1 VLMAQE
7 PPTATPANQSIMKS
21 VGVLG
26 VGSIADLYVRNAS
39 LMNNY
44 RVVAV
49 AGLHAGRTAAR
60 AAAWGVTAETPDR
73 LIARDDIDIILNLT
87 PPAAHYATTMA
98 ALEARKHV
106 FSEKTLGANFAEAR
120 ALADAAERGGLRL
133 GVAPDTILGAG
144 LQKARAMI
152 DAGAIGRP
160 LMATASI
167 MYHGADD
174 WHPNPEFFYRAPG
187 GGPVHDV
194 GPYFLAA
201 LVMLLGPI
209 KQVYASGFRGFETRT
224 FTAEGP
230 HKGRTVP
237 VEVMTSVLA
246 LATFRSGVQ
255 AALGTSWDVWKN
267 TQPDLEIHGT
277 LGSLSLPHPNW
288 HGGPLKYARAREDWQ
303 VVSLDDNPLAR
314 LNWPPEKPL
323 SSNYRGI
330 GIAEMIEA
338 MDRGRPHRTSAE
350 LATHV
355 VEAADAIVES
365 ARIGTPVN
373 MSMTPPRPAPFG
385 PADVARLLKGSETD
399 RSLAAGNFRGGGH

>member
-1 VLMAQE
+1 
-7 PPTATPANQSIMKS
+7 MKS

-26 VGSIADLYVRNAS
+26 TGSIADVYVRNAA
-39 LMNNY
+39 LMRNY
-44 RVVAV
+44 RIAAV
-49 AGLHAGRTAAR
+49 ADRDAGRAEAR
-60 AAAWGVTAETPDR
+60 AALWGVAAEAPDR

-98 ALEARKHV
+98 ALEAGKHV
-106 FSEKTLGANFAEAR
+106 FCEKMLGTTLAEAS
-120 ALADAAERGGLRL
+120 ALALAAERRGLRL

-144 LQKARAMI
+144 LRKARAMI

-174 WHPNPEFFYRAPG
+174 WHPNPAFFYRTPG

-201 LVMLLGPI
+201 LIVLLGPI
-209 KQVYASGFRGFETRT
+209 EQVNASGFRGFETRT

-230 HKGRTVP
+230 EKGLTVP

-246 LATFRSGVQ
+246 LATFRSGLH
-255 AALGTSWDVWKN
+255 AALMTSWDVWKN
-267 TQPDLEIHGT
+267 SQPDLEIHGT

-288 HGGPLKYARAREDWQ
+288 HGGPLKFAPAHGDWEI
-303 VVSLDDNPLAR
+303 VPLDDDLLAR
-314 LNWPPEKPL
+314 PNWPPETPL
-323 SSNYRGI
+323 RSNYRGI
-330 GIAEMIEA
+330 GIAEMVDA
-338 MDRGRPHRTSAE
+338 MERGEPHRTSAD

-355 VEAADAIVES
+355 VEAADAIVAS
-365 ARIGTPVN
+365 AHAGAPVLLTLTPR
-373 MSMTPPRPAPFG
+373 RPAPFG
-385 PADVARLLKGSETD
+385 PADVARLLKDPETD
-399 RSLAAGNFRGGGH
+399 HAPRPD

>member
-1 VLMAQE
+1 
-7 PPTATPANQSIMKS
+7 MKS

-26 VGSIADLYVRNAS
+26 TGSIADVYVRNAS
-39 LMNNY
+39 MMRNY
-44 RVVAV
+44 RIAAV
-49 AGLHAGRTAAR
+49 ADQNAERASAR
-60 AAAWGVTAETPDR
+60 AAVWGLPAETPER

-87 PPAAHYATTMA
+87 PPAAHFATTKT
-98 ALEARKHV
+98 ALEAGKHV
-106 FSEKTLGANFAEAR
+106 FCEKTLGTKLQEAR
-120 ALADAAERGGLRL
+120 ELVALAGERGLRL

-174 WHPNPEFFYRAPG
+174 WHPNPAFFYREPG

-201 LVMLLGPI
+201 LIVLLGPI
-209 KQVYASGFRGFETRT
+209 AQVNASGFRGFETRT

-230 HKGRTVP
+230 QKGMTVP

-246 LATFRSGVQ
+246 LATFRSGAQ
-255 AALGTSWDVWKN
+255 AALMTSWDVWKN
-267 TQPDLEIHGT
+267 SQPDLEVHGT

-288 HGGPLKYARAREDWQ
+288 HGGPLKFAPAHGDWEI
-303 VVSLDDNPLAR
+303 VPLENNPLAR
-314 LNWPPEKPL
+314 PNWPPEKPHQ
-323 SSNYRGI
+323 SNYRGI
-330 GIAEMIEA
+330 GIAEMIDA
-338 MDRGRPHRTSAE
+338 MEREQAHRTPAE

-355 VEAADAIVES
+355 VEAADAMVAS
-365 ARIGTPVN
+365 VRTGTPVSLTL
-373 MSMTPPRPAPFG
+373 MPQRPAPFG
-385 PADVARLLKGSETD
+385 PADVAHFLKNPETD
-399 RSLAAGNFRGGGH
+399 HAPRPD

>member
-1 VLMAQE
+1 
-7 PPTATPANQSIMKS
+7 MKS

-26 VGSIADLYVRNAS
+26 AGMIADVYVRNAM
-39 LMNNY
+39 LMRNY

-49 AGLHAGRTAAR
+49 ADLDAGRAGAR
-60 AAAWGVTAETPDR
+60 AAAWGIAAETPER

-87 PPAAHYATTMA
+87 PPAAHHATTMA
-98 ALEARKHV
+98 ALQAGKHV
-106 FSEKTLGANFAEAR
+106 FCEKTLGTTIAEAGS
-120 ALADAAERGGLRL
+120 LADAAERRGLRL

-174 WHPNPEFFYRAPG
+174 WHPNPAFFYRAPG

-209 KQVYASGFRGFETRT
+209 KQVKANGFRGFDTRT
-224 FTAEGP
+224 FNAEGP
-230 HKGRTVP
+230 QKGLTVS

-246 LATFRSGVQ
+246 LATFGSGVE
-255 AALGTSWDVWKN
+255 ATLTTSWDVWKN
-267 TQPDLEIHGT
+267 AQPDLEIHGT

-288 HGGPLKYARAREDWQ
+288 HGGPLKYARPRGDWE
-303 VVSLDDNPLAR
+303 VVPLDDDPLAR
-314 LNWPPEKPL
+314 PNWPPERPIH
-323 SSNYRGI
+323 SNYRGI
-330 GIAEMIEA
+330 GIAEMIDAIEF
-338 MDRGRPHRTSAE
+338 GRPHRTPAD
-350 LATHV
+350 LAVHV
-355 VEAADAIVES
+355 VEAADAIVTS
-365 ARIGTPVN
+365 AHTGVPVSLSL
-373 MSMTPPRPAPFG
+373 MPQRPAPFG
-385 PADVARLLKGSETD
+385 VADAARLLKDPEARHASRPG
-399 RSLAAGNFRGGGH
+399 

>member
-1 VLMAQE
+1 
-7 PPTATPANQSIMKS
+7 MKT

-26 VGSIADLYVRNAS
+26 LGSIADVYIRNAA
-39 LMNNY
+39 LMRNY
-44 RVVAV
+44 RIVAV
-49 AGLHAGRTAAR
+49 ADRDAERTQTR
-60 AAAWGVTAETPDR
+60 AAAWGLKAETPDQ

-87 PPAAHYATTMA
+87 PPAAHYATTTA
-98 ALEARKHV
+98 ALKAGKHV
-106 FSEKTLGANFAEAR
+106 FCEKTLGTTLEEAV
-120 ALADAAERGGLRL
+120 ALADMAEKRGLRL

-144 LQKARAMI
+144 LQKARAML

-174 WHPNPEFFYRAPG
+174 WHPNPAFFYRSPG

-201 LVMLLGPI
+201 LMVLLGPL
-209 KQVYASGFRGFETRT
+209 KQVNATGFRGFDTRT

-230 HKGRTVP
+230 QKGLTVP

-255 AALGTSWDVWKN
+255 ATLMTSWDVWKN

-288 HGGPLKYARAREDWQ
+288 HGGPLKYARPRGEWEI
-303 VVSLDDNPLAR
+303 VPIDDHPLAR
-314 LNWPPEKPL
+314 LNWPPERPL
-323 SSNYRGI
+323 HANYRGI
-330 GIAEMIEA
+330 GIAEMIDA
-338 MDRGRPHRTSAE
+338 MERGQAHRTPAD
-350 LATHV
+350 LAMHV
-355 VEAADAIVES
+355 VEAADAIVAS
-365 ARIGTPVN
+365 ARTGAPVSLSL
-373 MSMTPPRPAPFG
+373 MPRRPAPFG
-385 PADVARLLKGSETD
+385 LADLTHLLKDTETVD
-399 RSLAAGNFRGGGH
+399 APRPG